1 MMIPFK
7 GQVETLHCGCCMRF
21 AVLRMLQVA
30 LTGPGA
36 YNAVLEVNDS
46 DHKPVYAQLSLS
58 LPWYQQQQL
67 RSTSLARLWQVAQL
81 QGSSSSSRVDR
92 GGEGPVALSG
102 EPQQLV
108 LAGSHMPRELL
119 VQNPLQDRAVL
130 FAVCCGVS
138 GVPTWLEVVPTSGV
152 LGPGGAV
159 RLRVQGNK
167 GGAWGRTGGGL
178 GCELRVV
185 GCVEGSIGSSSW
197 PLGWAGS
204 AAAVSVV
211 LH

>member
-1 MMIPFK
+1 MS
-7 GQVETLHCGCCMRF
+7 
-21 AVLRMLQVA
+21 
-30 LTGPGA
+30 LTSPSA

-46 DHKPVYAQLSLS
+46 DHKPVYAQLSLV

-67 RSTSLARLWQVAQL
+67 RSASLARLWQVAQL
-81 QGSSSSSRVDR
+81 QGSSSSSS
-92 GGEGPVALSG
+92 GAEGPVALSV

-108 LAGSHMPRELL
+108 LAGSHLPRELL
-119 VQNPLQDRAVL
+119 VRNPLQDRAVL

-138 GVPTWLEVVPTSGV
+138 GVPAWLEVVPSSGV
-152 LGPGGAV
+152 LGPGAAV
-159 RLRVQGNK
+159 RVRVQGNK
-167 GGAWGRTGGGL
+167 GGAWGRAGGGL

-185 GCVEGSIGSSSW
+185 GCVEGSIGSSVW
-197 PLGWAGS
+197 PLGWAGA

>member
-1 MMIPFK
+1 MS
-7 GQVETLHCGCCMRF
+7 
-21 AVLRMLQVA
+21 
-30 LTGPGA
+30 LTSPSA

-46 DHKPVYAQLSLS
+46 DHKPVYAQLSLV

-81 QGSSSSSRVDR
+81 QGSSSSSIGS
-92 GGEGPVALSG
+92 GGEGAVALSV

-119 VQNPLQDRAVL
+119 VRNPLQDRAVL

-138 GVPTWLEVVPTSGV
+138 GVPAWLEVVPSSGV

-167 GGAWGRTGGGL
+167 GGAWGRTGG
-178 GCELRVV
+178 CELRVV
-185 GCVEGSIGSSSW
+185 GCVEGSIGSSVW

>member
-1 MMIPFK
+1 MISVVFRMLYD
-7 GQVETLHCGCCMRF
+7 VCVFR
-21 AVLRMLQVA
+21 VMLQVS
-30 LTGPGA
+30 LTSHGA

-46 DHKPVYAQLSLS
+46 DHKPVYAQLSLA

-81 QGSSSSSRVDR
+81 QGSSSNAGGS
-92 GGEGPVALSG
+92 GEGPVALSV

-108 LAGSHMPRELL
+108 LAGSYVPRELL

-138 GVPTWLEVVPTSGV
+138 GVPAWLEVVSSSGV
-152 LGPGGAV
+152 LVPGGAV
-159 RLRVQGNK
+159 RVRVQGNK
-167 GGAWGRTGGGL
+167 GGAWGRAGGGL

-185 GCVEGSIGSSSW
+185 GCVEGSIGSSTW

-211 LH
+211 MH